1 MAAVRPAPG
10 AFVQVNAAP
19 YADWGIGKLLG
30 ATAGIGRVQYFDAP
44 GAASPPI
51 VEYLLTHIKPARLPA
66 QTRVYRRHSTGRWQ
80 VGRVIDDD
88 ETVLFVQF
96 PNGDAVNVD
105 AADLQV
111 RWNRPLRDPLPL
123 LVSGATETPFL
134 ADARSAFTRQVA
146 LQYAATSGITA
157 ALSPPI
163 ELVDYQFEV
172 VRRVLTD
179 PVQRYLLADEVGLGK
194 TIEACIIIR
203 QYFLDAPE
211 SARAVVL
218 VPRALVWQWRN
229 ELSARFGLGN
239 CLDDFLHVVSQDN
252 PEELE
257 ETLENAGLLVVD
269 EAHHLS
275 RLSNEREVA
284 LFRHLQV
291 HAHKIPRLLLLSA
304 TPVLSDP
311 EGFLRVLHL
320 LDPLAFPLDDIDG
333 FKRRIATRQIIAEVV
348 AALVPENL
356 WSLAGELERLQ
367 DAYGEDILLMNKVD
381 ALRAIIDTF
390 PDEEDEGYLAALADL
405 KTHLI
410 ESYRLHRRML
420 RNRRKSVQWATPGR
434 AGLKRVSFSS
444 EGADRWRH
452 RIEELRLWLNGLDAL
467 PDALRVALLESA
479 VNPRRLMSM
488 RVLLEQH
495 GVRDGNA
502 LDIASAL
509 DNSAH
514 RMRDGHERFDAL
526 LATVERLL
534 AAPDV
539 QIVVFC
545 SERADA
551 DRVAER
557 LRRSLGTQV
566 VLHEVRVDDGDEDR
580 SLPWQQFLSAPQKVR
595 VLVCDARA
603 EEGINLHGGKK
614 IAVHFDMPGSPNRC
628 EQRLGRLD
636 RFGTGDSIVSYALQ
650 DEANPDEVT
659 WIDTLDTG
667 WQVFK
672 RSVASLQYLIESA
685 LQTLSEE
692 WFARGTPAIQE
703 HLAALAGP
711 HGLVERER
719 RQIDLQDALDALG
732 EQEADTIDQLDERE
746 QAWREW
752 RAAFY
757 GFAREALKFEVRYEG
772 PRPTNDDADEAF
784 RVGYALH
791 HGEPQTLIPLDNYL
805 RTFLQSVDSES
816 RNGGS
821 RSWLSHPYVF
831 RRQNALTRAA
841 RARGV
846 RVLRVGDPLV
856 TALEQF
862 CEHDDRGRA
871 FAMWR
876 VDREYEVRDPSGA
889 DLYFRFD
896 FVIRPAALVAT
907 LDGRGAEA
915 QSIVEQA
922 LARKAQALFAPLFV
936 RVWVDGAGAIVADPP
951 ERVASPYRKVW
962 QSSHRDYNL
971 NSGRWRNLPP
981 AVQSSWLRNWP
992 ALCAEARRHAETAAL
1007 QSEARQHHVKQALA
1021 ALDSE
1026 VRLRDSQS
1034 ESRLARLAGVQ
1045 RQRELSERAR
1055 DDALYATIR
1064 SALAGPDVDLDV
1076 AGAVFLASDSPFE
1089 Q

>member
-1 MAAVRPAPG
+1 M
-10 AFVQVNAAP
+10 
-19 YADWGIGKLLG
+19 
-30 ATAGIGRVQYFDAP
+30 
-44 GAASPPI
+44 
-51 VEYLLTHIKPARLPA
+51 
-66 QTRVYRRHSTGRWQ
+66 
-80 VGRVIDDD
+80 
-88 ETVLFVQF
+88 LFVQF
-96 PNGDAVNVD
+96 PNGDAGNVD

-123 LVSGATETPFL
+123 LVGETTETPFL
-134 ADARSAFTRQVA
+134 ADARSAFTQQVT
-146 LQYAATSGITA
+146 LQYTAASGITA

-194 TIEACIIIR
+194 TIEACVIIR

-218 VPRALVWQWRN
+218 APQALVWQWRD

-239 CLDDFLHVVSQDN
+239 YLDDFLHVVSHDD
-252 PEELE
+252 PEGLE

-275 RLSNEREVA
+275 RLGNEREVA
-284 LFRHLQV
+284 LFRLLQA

-320 LDPLAFPLDDIDG
+320 LDPLAFPLDDLDG
-333 FKRRIATRQIIAEVV
+333 FKRRIATRQIVAEVV

-356 WSLAGELERLQ
+356 WSLTGELERLQ
-367 DAYGEDILLMNKVD
+367 QAYGEDIVLMDKVD
-381 ALRAIIDTF
+381 ALRAIVDTF
-390 PDEEDEGYLAALADL
+390 PDEKDEGYLAALADL
-405 KTHLI
+405 KTHLV

-452 RIEELRLWLNGLDAL
+452 RIEELRLCLNGLDAL
-467 PDALRVALLESA
+467 PDALRLALLESS
-479 VNPRRLMSM
+479 VNPRQIMSV
-488 RVLLEQH
+488 RALLERY
-495 GVRDGNA
+495 GVRDDYA

-534 AAPDV
+534 AVPGAQV
-539 QIVVFC
+539 VVFC

-551 DRVAER
+551 DRAAER

-566 VLHEVRVDDGDEDR
+566 VLHEVRVDEDDEDR
-580 SLPWQQFLSAPQKVR
+580 LLPWQQFLSAPQKAR

-603 EEGINLHGGKK
+603 EEGVNLHGGKK

-636 RFGTGDSIVSYALQ
+636 RFGTGDPIVSYALQ
-650 DEANPDEVT
+650 DEANPDEVA

-692 WFARGTPAIQE
+692 WFARGTPAIQQ
-703 HLAALAGP
+703 HQAALAGP
-711 HGLVERER
+711 DGLVERER

-732 EQEADTIDQLDERE
+732 EQEADAIDQLDECE

-772 PRPTNDDADEAF
+772 PRPTNDDADEVF

-791 HGEPQTLIPLDNYL
+791 HGVPQTLIPLDKYL
-805 RTFLQSVDSES
+805 RTFLQSLDSQS
-816 RNGGS
+816 RSGGS
-821 RSWLSHPYVF
+821 RSLLSHPYVF
-831 RRQNALTRAA
+831 RRQNALARAA

-876 VDREYEVRDPSGA
+876 VDREYEVNDPSGA

-896 FVIRPAALVAT
+896 FVIRSAALIAT
-907 LDGRGAEA
+907 LDGRGPEA

-922 LARKAQALFAPLFV
+922 LVRKTQAFFAPLFV
-936 RVWVDGAGAIVADPP
+936 RVWVDGAGAIVANPP
-951 ERVASPYRKVW
+951 ERVAAPYRNAW
-962 QSSHRDYNL
+962 LGSRRDYNL
-971 NSGRWRNLPP
+971 NSGRWRDMPP
-981 AVQSSWLRNWP
+981 AVQSNWLRNWL
-992 ALCAEARRHAETAAL
+992 ALCAEARRNAETAAL
-1007 QSEARQHHVKQALA
+1007 QSEACQRHVKQALA
-1021 ALDSE
+1021 ALDRE
-1026 VRLRDSQS
+1026 VRLRHAQS
-1034 ESRLARLAGVQ
+1034 ESRLARLAGAQ
-1045 RQRELSERAR
+1045 RQRELSERAG
-1055 DDALYATIR
+1055 DDVLYATIR
-1064 SALAGPDVDLDV
+1064 SALAGPDVVLDV
-1076 AGAVFLASDSPFE
+1076 AGAVFLASDNPFE